1 MAKPAQNQDRIATAK
16 QFRAIIFK
24 FAKQIQE
31 LENIQDIYWFRLW
44 KQVQAVIASNN
55 PKGVTSG
62 QVSNWFSS
70 DELPKYLIANLQLD
84 FEEKGKNQKS
94 KKTTA
99 KPIAKKVSKKPA
111 KKTIKVSEKPTT
123 VSEKPTKTPK
133 ESPKFKELEA
143 RMTFIEGEVSEM
155 SESIQT
161 IKSGMESIL
170 AHLQG

>member
-16 QFRAIIFK
+16 QFRAIVFK

-84 FEEKGKNQKS
+84 FEEKGTNQKS

-111 KKTIKVSEKPTT
+111 KKPTT

>member
-16 QFRAIIFK
+16 QFRAIVFK

-84 FEEKGKNQKS
+84 FEEKGTNQKS

-99 KPIAKKVSKKPA
+99 KPIAKKVSKKPV
-111 KKTIKVSEKPTT
+111 KKAPT

>member
-84 FEEKGKNQKS
+84 FEEKGTNQKS

-111 KKTIKVSEKPTT
+111 KKPTT

>member
-111 KKTIKVSEKPTT
+111 KKTIKVSEKPT
-123 VSEKPTKTPK
+123 KTPK

>member
-16 QFRAIIFK
+16 QFRAIVFK

-84 FEEKGKNQKS
+84 FEEKGTNQKS

-99 KPIAKKVSKKPA
+99 KPIAKKVSKKPV
-111 KKTIKVSEKPTT
+111 KKTPT

>member
-16 QFRAIIFK
+16 QFRAIVFK

-84 FEEKGKNQKS
+84 FEEKGTNQKS

-111 KKTIKVSEKPTT
+111 KKPTT

-133 ESPKFKELEA
+133 ESPKFKELEG